1 MINALTILFCL
12 TLIYLAVT
20 TRLPA
25 YVLILVLQGL
35 LVAGVHT
42 LAFFNDLAWSHVIV
56 AAGVLLVR
64 TYLIPTYIAKIIRDL
79 DMRHGDSTRRYHP
92 GFLIQMI
99 AVIIGAFIV
108 SHQLSLQLSPQTPV
122 SVIPLGAAIAGMAA
136 GGLLIIRRR
145 LLLAHIVGFL
155 IIENGLFLLSIGV
168 QAEMP
173 WMIELAGFL
182 DLFVLV
188 FLMGIAMNHLK
199 THFPEGESDDLTG
212 LRE

>member
-20 TRLPA
+20 TRLSA
-25 YVLILVLQGL
+25 YVLILVLQGI
-35 LVAGVHT
+35 LVAGVHS
-42 LAFFNDLAWSHVIV
+42 LAFFHDFAWSHVIV
-56 AAGVLLVR
+56 AAAVLLVR

-79 DMRHGDSTRRYHP
+79 DMRHGDNTRRYHP
-92 GFLIQMI
+92 AFLIQM
-99 AVIIGAFIV
+99 ATVVIGAFVV
-108 SHQLSLQLSPQTPV
+108 SHQLSLQTPV
-122 SVIPLGAAIAGMAA
+122 NVVPLGAAIAGMAA
-136 GGLLIIRRR
+136 GGLLIMRRR

-155 IIENGLFLLSIGV
+155 IIENGLFLLTIGIET
-168 QAEMP
+168 EMP

-199 THFPEGESDDLTG
+199 THFPEGESDNLTG

>member
-1 MINALTILFCL
+1 MINACTILFCL

-20 TRLPA
+20 TRLSA
-25 YVLILVLQGL
+25 YVLILVLQGI

-42 LAFFNDLAWSHVIV
+42 LAFFNDFAWSHVVV

-64 TYLIPTYIAKIIRDL
+64 TFLIPSYIVKIMRDL
-79 DMRHGDSTRRYHP
+79 DMRRGDSTRRYHP
-92 GFLIQMI
+92 GFLIQMA
-99 AVIIGAFIV
+99 AVVVGAFV
-108 SHQLSLQLSPQTPV
+108 LSNYLSGLTPV
-122 SVIPLGAAIAGMAA
+122 PVNVIPLGAAIAGMAA
-136 GGLLIIRRR
+136 GGLLIMRRR
-145 LLLAHIVGFL
+145 LLLAHVVGFL
-155 IIENGLFLLSIGV
+155 IIENGLFLLAIGV
-168 QAEMP
+168 EAEMS
-173 WMIELAGFL
+173 WMIEMAGFL

>member
-1 MINALTILFCL
+1 MINAFTILFCL

-20 TRLPA
+20 TRLSA
-25 YVLILVLQGL
+25 YVLILVLQGM

-42 LAFFNDLAWSHVIV
+42 LAFFNDFAWSHVVV

-64 TYLIPTYIAKIIRDL
+64 TFLIPFYIVKIIRDL
-79 DMRHGDSTRRYHP
+79 DLRHGDSTRQYHP
-92 GFLIQMI
+92 GFLIQMA
-99 AVIIGAFIV
+99 AVVVGAFV
-108 SHQLSLQLSPQTPV
+108 LSNYLSQLTPV
-122 SVIPLGAAIAGMAA
+122 NVVPLGAAIAGMAA
-136 GGLLIIRRR
+136 GGLLIVRRS
-145 LLLAHIVGFL
+145 LLLAHVIGFL

-199 THFPEGESDDLTG
+199 THFPEGESDDLIG

>member
-1 MINALTILFCL
+1 MINAFTILFCL

-20 TRLPA
+20 TRLSA

-42 LAFFNDLAWSHVIV
+42 LAFFNDFAWSHVVI
-56 AAGVLLVR
+56 AAGVLVIR
-64 TYLIPTYIAKIIRDL
+64 TWLIPSYIVKIIRDL
-79 DMRHGDSTRRYHP
+79 DMRHGDNTRRYHP
-92 GFLIQMI
+92 GFLIQMA
-99 AVIIGAFIV
+99 AVVIGAFVV
-108 SHQLSLQLSPQTPV
+108 SHQLSRQTPV

-136 GGLLIIRRR
+136 GGLLIMRRR

-155 IIENGLFLLSIGV
+155 IIENGLFLLAIGI

-199 THFPEGESDDLTG
+199 THFPEGESDDLTE

>member
-20 TRLPA
+20 TRLSA
-25 YVLILVLQGL
+25 YVLILVLQGI
-35 LVAGVHT
+35 LVAGVHA
-42 LAFFNDLAWSHVIV
+42 LAFFNDFAWSHVVV
-56 AAGVLLVR
+56 ATGVLVFR
-64 TYLIPTYIAKIIRDL
+64 TYLIPNYIVKIIRDL
-79 DMRHGDSTRRYHP
+79 DMRHGDNTRRYHP
-92 GFLIQMI
+92 GFLIQM
-99 AVIIGAFIV
+99 ATVVIGAFVV
-108 SHQLSLQLSPQTPV
+108 SHQLSLQTGV
-122 SVIPLGAAIAGMAA
+122 NEIPLGAAIAGMAA
-136 GGLLIIRRR
+136 GGLLIVRRR

-155 IIENGLFLLSIGV
+155 IIENGLFLLAIGI
-168 QAEMP
+168 QTEMS

>member
-20 TRLPA
+20 TRLSA
-25 YVLILVLQGL
+25 YVLILVLQGF
-35 LVAGVHT
+35 LVAGVHA
-42 LAFFNDLAWSHVIV
+42 LAFLNDFAWSHVVV
-56 AAGVLLVR
+56 ATGVLVFR
-64 TYLIPTYIAKIIRDL
+64 TYLIPNYIARIIRDL
-79 DMRHGDSTRRYHP
+79 DMRHGDNTRRYHP
-92 GFLIQMI
+92 GFLIQM
-99 AVIIGAFIV
+99 ATVVIGAFVV
-108 SHQLSLQLSPQTPV
+108 SHQLSLHTQV
-122 SVIPLGAAIAGMAA
+122 NVIPLGAAVAGMAA
-136 GGLLIIRRR
+136 GGLLIVRRR

-155 IIENGLFLLSIGV
+155 IIENGLFLLTIGI
-168 QAEMP
+168 QTEMP

>member
-20 TRLPA
+20 TRLSA
-25 YVLILVLQGL
+25 YVLILVLQGM

-42 LAFFNDLAWSHVIV
+42 LAFFHDFAWSHVVV

-64 TYLIPTYIAKIIRDL
+64 TFLIPTYIAKIMRDL
-79 DMRHGDSTRRYHP
+79 DMRHGDNTHQFHP
-92 GFLIQMI
+92 GFLLQM
-99 AVIIGAFIV
+99 AVLIIGAFVI
-108 SHQLSLQLSPQTPV
+108 SHQLSRQTPV
-122 SVIPLGAAIAGMAA
+122 NVVPLGAAIAGMAA
-136 GGLLIIRRR
+136 GGLLIVRRR

-155 IIENGLFLLSIGV
+155 IIENGLFLLAIGV